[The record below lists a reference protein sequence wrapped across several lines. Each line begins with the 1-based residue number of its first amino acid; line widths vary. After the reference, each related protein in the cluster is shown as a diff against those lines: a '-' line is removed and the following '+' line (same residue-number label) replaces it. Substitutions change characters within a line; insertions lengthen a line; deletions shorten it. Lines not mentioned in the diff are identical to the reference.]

1 MHLEQFKK
9 PQKNYKYNSTKIM
22 PSFNKV
28 EIPLVNAT
36 NENLKG
42 YGYLVDVY
50 DQCKIEIVTWPKQG
64 WRDIEEGTGNEGGTT
79 EGPFEAWW
87 EQNILYGRNSAVE
100 HKSEYD
106 KDGRYLLGY
115 SSDPDTLKKNYIK
128 EDPKQI
134 YIWHVNYHPDGGQLF
149 FPKENKPFISPLALP
164 GDDIQLNDFKAF
176 YFNGSQGLYIHPN
189 IWHEGVFPT
198 KERATFRGKQGKVH
212 ARVSID
218 LLEEFK
224 SYLYFK
230 VAI

>member
-1 MHLEQFKK
+1 M
-9 PQKNYKYNSTKIM
+9 NSTKKI
-22 PSFNKV
+22 
-28 EIPLVNAT
+28 EIPLIEAT

-42 YGYLVDVY
+42 YGYLVNDY
-50 DQCKIEIVTWPKQG
+50 EQCEIEIVTWPKQG
-64 WRDIEEGTGNEGGTT
+64 WRNIEKGTGNEGGTT
-79 EGPFEAWW
+79 EGPFETWW
-87 EQNILYGRNSAVE
+87 NEGILYGKNNAVE
-100 HKSEYD
+100 HKSKYD
-106 KDGRYLLGY
+106 QDGKYLLGY
-115 SSDPDTLKKNYIK
+115 SYDPSSYKKIFTKN
-128 EDPKQI
+128 DPKYI

-149 FPKENKPFISPLALP
+149 FPKDNKPFISPLALQ
-164 GDDIQLNDFKAF
+164 GDDIKLNDFKAF

-198 KERATFRGKQGKVH
+198 KEKATFRGKQGKVH

>member
-9 PQKNYKYNSTKIM
+9 PQKNYKYDSTKIM

-164 GDDIQLNDFKAF
+164 GDDINLNDFKAF

-224 SYLYFK
+224 SYLCFK
-230 VAI
+230 VDI

>member
-1 MHLEQFKK
+1 M
-9 PQKNYKYNSTKIM
+9 NSTNKI
-22 PSFNKV
+22 
-28 EIPLVNAT
+28 EIPLIEAT

-42 YGYLVDVY
+42 YGYLVNDY
-50 DQCKIEIVTWPKQG
+50 EQCEIEIVTWPKQG
-64 WRDIEEGTGNEGGTT
+64 WRNIEKGTGNEGGTT
-79 EGPFEAWW
+79 EGPFETWW
-87 EQNILYGRNSAVE
+87 NEGILYGKNNAVE
-100 HKSEYD
+100 HKSRYD
-106 KDGRYLLGY
+106 QDGQYLLGY
-115 SSDPDTLKKNYIK
+115 SYDPSDYKKNLTK
-128 EDPKQI
+128 NDLKHI

-149 FPKENKPFISPLALP
+149 FPKDNKPFISPLALP

-198 KERATFRGKQGKVH
+198 KEKATFRGKQGKVH

>member
-9 PQKNYKYNSTKIM
+9 PQKNYKYDSTNIM

-164 GDDIQLNDFKAF
+164 GDDIQLNNFKAF

-198 KERATFRGKQGKVH
+198 TERATFRGKQGKVH

>member
-9 PQKNYKYNSTKIM
+9 PQKNYKYDSTKIM

-28 EIPLVNAT
+28 EIPLVKAT

-164 GDDIQLNDFKAF
+164 GDDIKLNDFKAF

-224 SYLYFK
+224 SYLCFK
-230 VAI
+230 VDI